1 MRRLRLS
8 IRAEH
13 EEIKGET
20 MTDRSDL
27 EVIMGAIEYG
37 RNIGADAGY
46 ASKVFILYFILGIAT
61 GVGLVFMVTV

>member
-1 MRRLRLS
+1 
-8 IRAEH
+8 
-13 EEIKGET
+13 

-46 ASKVFILYFILGIAT
+46 ASRVFIIYYVLGVTTAAGI
-61 GVGLVFMVTV
+61 VMLVAL